1 MMETEAEQT
10 DEMVTKVKT
19 MQLESVA
26 LVDKQR
32 QQLISVRSMMDH
44 THAGVVDWAQTAGLR
59 DARAHE
65 LEALNHR
72 LFGLNS
78 ELQQNLRSC
87 EAGRKEDEMRLEKLH
102 EKRVEGLKNDEETCK
117 SELADTQRQLQQLQ
131 VSHVS
136 LAKALMECEHKLQA
150 LQDEHLTLRQ
160 AHHTLT
166 DAHVSCDGIVAELR
180 SRLAM
185 SDQSLQVANSDL
197 AGLRQEHLQCLD
209 KAKSDI
215 AHERARNTG
224 LRDEL
229 QGSQLQLEHV
239 RQELATLKE
248 AHADLWRD
256 HRALAEVS
264 LHALM

>member
-1 MMETEAEQT
+1 METEAEQT

-32 QQLISVRSMMDH
+32 QQLISMRSMMDH

-166 DAHVSCDGIVAELR
+166 DAHVSCDGI
-180 SRLAM
+180 
-185 SDQSLQVANSDL
+185 L

-215 AHERARNTG
+215 AHERARNAG

-248 AHADLWRD
+248 AHADLRRD
-256 HRALAEVS
+256 HEALAEVI